1 MRISPILLVIVG
13 LLSGCSLLEVD
24 PSSNSTLELINPLS
38 LFCNFARPLNPEPNP
53 EPNETELDRYFRLAF
68 EEETSGNFQAAIS
81 YYEKAANLA
90 DCDCDRQHALFG
102 KQAAEEAQQL
112 LETEGIKSR
121 PTQFFWGRLQELT
134 ENLPCIEKGE
144 YNDEN

>member
-1 MRISPILLVIVG
+1 MRINLILLVIIG

-24 PSSNSTLELINPLS
+24 PSYNPTPEPINPLS
-38 LFCNFARPLNPEPNP
+38 LICSGTRPLNPDSTPQ
-53 EPNETELDRYFRLAF
+53 PNETELDRYFRLAF
-68 EEETSGNFQAAIS
+68 EEETSGKFQAAIS

-90 DCDCDRQHALFG
+90 YCDCDHQHALFG

-112 LETEGIKSR
+112 LQTEGMESR

-134 ENLPCIEKGE
+134 ENLPCIEKGA
-144 YNDEN
+144 